1 MTLLYAVSTPA
12 PISTTTPISTPAKD
26 PQRVQIMRAPDGRLT
41 VKGLMPGQQL
51 VQFPDGKLQVLTTTQ
66 VATTPT
72 KPTTPSVPA
81 KQQII
86 KPAVSA
92 STPAGKLAQLKPIG
106 SVQKV
111 LQPQQQ
117 QAVLGQAIITP
128 KTQLIKPPTGQVLQK
143 IAQSGTSV
151 VTSGQQVVQQ
161 QVVVGTNQVIST
173 QGGQQVSSQFSSRE
187 NFLFCNFSRL
197 SPIKL

>member
-1 MTLLYAVSTPA
+1 MTLLYAVTTPA
-12 PISTTTPISTPAKD
+12 PVNTTTPISTPAKD

-66 VATTPT
+66 VAATPP
-72 KPTTPSVPA
+72 KPTTPTVPV
-81 KQQII
+81 KQPTI

-106 SVQKV
+106 AVQKV

-117 QAVLGQAIITP
+117 LGQAILTP
-128 KTQLIKPPTGQVLQK
+128 KTQLIKQPTGQVLQK
-143 IAQSGTSV
+143 ITQTGTV

-173 QGGQQVSSQFSSRE
+173 QGGQQVSFVHTSQHSE
-187 NFLFCNFSRL
+187 
-197 SPIKL
+197 

>member
-1 MTLLYAVSTPA
+1 MTLLNNKSDTYMTLLYAVSTPA
-12 PISTTTPISTPAKD
+12 PVSTTTPISTPAKD

-66 VATTPT
+66 VAATPT
-72 KPTTPSVPA
+72 KPTAPSAPA

-117 QAVLGQAIITP
+117 QAVLGQAIVTP
-128 KTQLIKPPTGQVLQK
+128 KTQLIKQPSGQVLQK
-143 IAQSGTSV
+143 IAQSGAV
-151 VTSGQQVVQQ
+151 VTTGQQVVQQ

-173 QGGQQVSSQFSSRE
+173 QGGQQVSSQF
-187 NFLFCNFSRL
+187 
-197 SPIKL
+197 